1 MSVRLVH
8 NSSTIGCYL
17 LVTRTKQTKPKE
29 VSMSNNR
36 GSFVLR
42 LIGALLLVGLMI
54 GGGVMA
60 YRAGVAQ
67 GIAQAPVVAEALS
80 NAAES
85 GQGMPAY
92 GYGYGY
98 PYYGFRPHFGF
109 FPFSGIFGFF
119 LFIFLFFGL
128 MRLIFFRRW
137 AWGYGHMHGRGH
149 WKGYGR
155 PWGPPPWA
163 REGEGDEADADAE
176 KEDK

>member
-1 MSVRLVH
+1 MF
-8 NSSTIGCYL
+8 
-17 LVTRTKQTKPKE
+17 
-29 VSMSNNR
+29 NR

-42 LIGALLLVGLMI
+42 LIGVLLLIGLMI

-67 GIAQAPVVAEALS
+67 GIAQAPAVAEALS

-85 GQGMPAY
+85 GQALPVPA
-92 GYGYGY
+92 YGYGY

-109 FPFSGIFGFF
+109 FPFGGFFGFI

-137 AWGYGHMHGRGH
+137 AWGYGHMHRPRRGH
-149 WKGYGR
+149 VKMKKVMLRQIPKRKISNLIVRNGSG
-155 PWGPPPWA
+155 GSSTA
-163 REGEGDEADADAE
+163 A
-176 KEDK
+176 

>member
-1 MSVRLVH
+1 MF
-8 NSSTIGCYL
+8 
-17 LVTRTKQTKPKE
+17 
-29 VSMSNNR
+29 NR

-54 GGGVMA
+54 GGGVIA

-67 GIAQAPVVAEALS
+67 GIAQAPAVAEVLS

-85 GQGMPAY
+85 GQGLPVPAY
-92 GYGYGY
+92 GYGY
-98 PYYGFRPHFGF
+98 PYHGFRPHFGF
-109 FPFSGIFGFF
+109 FPFGGIFGFI

-128 MRLIFFRRW
+128 MRLIFFRPW
-137 AWGYGHMHGRGH
+137 AWHYGHMHGRGP

-155 PWGPPPWA
+155 YWGPPPWA
-163 REGEGDEADADAE
+163 RENDEGEAEADAE